1 MFFLSFSCLLKIRWS
16 KSLKYSFQTPVYTDH
31 VDLALE
37 LLVSFNWFMVQED
50 AALLICSPIDI
61 LLALRLPQMLG
72 PGFHWVI
79 SPDSCRRQLPCQAHM
94 KCLCWTVLSP
104 GTEPYQTLYV
114 GSESWVP
121 EDELWDVCNNQKIK
135 AKTVVSMERSAC
147 FKETSCTTSLYYQ
160 SVYFF
165 FWISLSHEKL
175 LPKIIQF
182 NCINTKFPQYY
193 VYKKQLSFVPTSP
206 VGTAWLL

>member
-1 MFFLSFSCLLKIRWS
+1 MEPQFLWRCQNGGYFTQISLSNPSHLFMFFFSCLLLTKWS
-16 KSLKYSFQTPVYTDH
+16 KSLQYSFQTPVYTDH

-94 KCLCWTVLSP
+94 KCLRWTVRSRR
-104 GTEPYQTLYV
+104 TEPYQTLEV
-114 GSESWVP
+114 GLESWLP
-121 EDELWDVCNNQKIK
+121 EDELWDVCNNQKLK
-135 AKTVVSMERSAC
+135 AKPVVSMARSAW
-147 FKETSCTTSLYYQ
+147 FNETSGTSSLFKQ
-160 SVYFF
+160 SVWVCFLNF
-165 FWISLSHEKL
+165 
-175 LPKIIQF
+175 
-182 NCINTKFPQYY
+182 T
-193 VYKKQLSFVPTSP
+193 
-206 VGTAWLL
+206 